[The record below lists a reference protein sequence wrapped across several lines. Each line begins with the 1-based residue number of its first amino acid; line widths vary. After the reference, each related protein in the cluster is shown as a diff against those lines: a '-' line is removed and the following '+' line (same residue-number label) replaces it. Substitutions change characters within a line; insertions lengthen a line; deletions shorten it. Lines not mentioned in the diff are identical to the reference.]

1 MKKIILSAAFLAF
14 AGLTTVKANEVKS
27 PVITL
32 QQDSTTKTQVKVDEL
47 PDAVKTTLKS
57 DTYKEYTPS
66 TAYLVVGADKKEWYQ
81 VDMSNKEGQTGSL
94 KVGKDG
100 TVVE

>member
-27 PVITL
+27 PAIAV
-32 QQDSTTKTQVKVDEL
+32 QQDSTTKTPVKVEEL

-57 DTYKEYTPS
+57 DKYKTWTPT
-66 TAYLVVGADKKEWYQ
+66 TAYLVTAANKTEWYQ
-81 VDMSNKEGQTGSL
+81 VDVSNKEGQAASL
-94 KVGKDG
+94 KIGKDG
-100 TVVE
+100 VVVE